1 MDSKWIFGG
10 ILAVVLIGALAV
22 AFFKGPPAYAS
33 DASSVMYFYRDD
45 CSFCIK
51 QKPILEELSAEGY
64 RVKLMDVG
72 RNPTYWQQYGITGTP
87 TFVNTKD
94 QADRLEGLQPKDT
107 LRVWLEKTGAKI
119 A

>member
-1 MDSKWIFGG
+1 MNAKWIFGG
-10 ILAVVLIGALAV
+10 ILAVVVVAAV
-22 AFFKGPPAYAS
+22 AMALFKGPPAYAS

-51 QKPILEELSAEGY
+51 QKPILEELAQEGF

-72 RNPTYWQQYGITGTP
+72 RNPTYWQTYGITGTP
-87 TFVNTKD
+87 AFVNSK
-94 QADRLEGLQPKDT
+94 QMEDRLEGLQPKDT
-107 LRVWLEKTGAKI
+107 LKVWLEKSGAKI